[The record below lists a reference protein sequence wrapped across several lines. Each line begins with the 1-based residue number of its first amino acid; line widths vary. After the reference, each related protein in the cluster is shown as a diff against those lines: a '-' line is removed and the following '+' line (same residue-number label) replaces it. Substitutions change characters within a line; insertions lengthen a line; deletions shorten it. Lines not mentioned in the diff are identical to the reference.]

1 MVSGNICWHSAAS
14 LIDILMLQLQKEKL
28 YNEICCKPD
37 PLPLLQSAKLSAA
50 GLKLGYSEYRPK
62 IIFPSR

>member
-14 LIDILMLQLQKEKL
+14 FIDILMLQLQKEKL

-37 PLPLLQSAKLSAA
+37 PQPLLQSGESAA
-50 GLKLGYSEYRPK
+50 GLKLGYSE
-62 IIFPSR
+62 